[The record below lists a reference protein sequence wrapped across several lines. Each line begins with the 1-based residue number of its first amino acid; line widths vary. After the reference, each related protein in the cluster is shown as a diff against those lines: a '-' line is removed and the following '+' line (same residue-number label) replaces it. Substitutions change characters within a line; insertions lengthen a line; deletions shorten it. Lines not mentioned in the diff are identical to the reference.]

1 MDKDKKEMAEYL
13 WLEINKAIVNS
24 QNVKDCLH
32 TLKDMGMIDF
42 LSRHDFILDGK
53 LLIKR
58 ILEEPNIRVSED
70 RPVADSK
77 QKYVDVTKKLIH
89 NFKLSLN

>member
-1 MDKDKKEMAEYL
+1 MKKDNKEMAECL

-32 TLKDMGMIDF
+32 LLKEMGMIDY

-58 ILEEPNIRVSED
+58 ILEEPNIRVTEGN
-70 RPVADSK
+70 PAKDSN
-77 QKYVDVTKKLIH
+77 QKYVDITKNLTH
-89 NFKLSLN
+89 DAYLSLN